1 MHQNFKLVSLT
12 YRNSPIQIRES
23 VALNDTQA
31 AALLQKLSSILAI
44 EEALVLST
52 CNRTEVY
59 YISDKDLS
67 EEIIKLI
74 CIEKGILNAD
84 DYFQYF
90 IHYHDAQEAMRHLF
104 HVAIGLDSQ
113 VVGDMQ
119 ITSQVKRAYQ
129 AAADENMAGP
139 FLHRLL
145 HTIFFTNKRVVQET
159 PFRDGAASVSYAAS
173 ELVYDLAAEII
184 QPRVL
189 IIGLGEIGADAC
201 KNIGDSDNID
211 RLHQV
216 TVMNRTFEKA
226 QAMAAQYGFLARP
239 YEEVYEAIQEA
250 DIIISAVALSDPLVT
265 SALFEQFSDFTYK
278 YFIDLSIPR
287 SIAPEVD
294 LLPGVLVYNVD
305 DIRTKADEAMRKRID
320 AVPRVKEIIE
330 EALHDLEGWAQEMEV
345 SPTIH
350 RLKNALEQIRQE
362 EIARYMKNLDE
373 KEARYVE
380 KITKGMMQ
388 KIIKLPVLQLKAACK
403 RGEAETLIDVLNDLF
418 DLEKQHTPAEK
429 SKHWAFPWSPGRIRI
444 GFRQGIKWSTSG
456 TIAICNGAFFIFS
469 SKK

>member
-1 MHQNFKLVSLT
+1 MS
-12 YRNSPIQIRES
+12 ES
-23 VALNDTQA
+23 EA
-31 AALLQKLSSILAI
+31 AVFLQKIKNFAPV

-59 YISDKDLS
+59 YASEQDLGL
-67 EEIIKLI
+67 EIIKLI
-74 CIEKGILNAD
+74 RAQKGITDIDNLS
-84 DYFQYF
+84 DYF
-90 IHYHDAQEAMRHLF
+90 ISLNEKDAMRHLF

-129 AAADENMAGP
+129 ASADEGMAGP

-184 QPRVL
+184 KPRLL

-211 RLHQV
+211 ELFKV
-216 TVMNRTFEKA
+216 TVVNRTKEKA
-226 QAMAAQYGFLARP
+226 DKMALRFGFTSRP
-239 YEEVYEAIQEA
+239 YEEVNEAIKEA
-250 DIIISAVALSDPLVT
+250 DIVISAVSLQEPLIT
-265 SALFEQFSDFTYK
+265 RALFEKHKPAHK
-278 YFIDLSIPR
+278 YLIDLSVPR
-287 SIAPEVD
+287 SIAPDVD
-294 LLPGVLVYNVD
+294 DVPGVLVYNID
-305 DIRTKADEAMRKRID
+305 DIRNKADEAMQKRIN
-320 AVPRVKEIIE
+320 AIPHVKEIIE
-330 EALHDLEGWAQEMEV
+330 EALSDMENWVQEMEV

-362 EIARYMKNLDE
+362 EIARYLKNLDD
-373 KEARYVE
+373 KEAEHVE
-380 KITKGMMQ
+380 KITKGIMQ

-418 DLEKQHTPAEK
+418 DLEKQQASKAK
-429 SKHWAFPWSPGRIRI
+429 SAK
-444 GFRQGIKWSTSG
+444 
-456 TIAICNGAFFIFS
+456 
-469 SKK
+469 